1 MNDTTAP
8 DPGPV
13 RFSHLRA
20 YGRSGAHGFHAR
32 FGVEDDQ
39 TYAME
44 RGTAT
49 HAILFD
55 TRKVCGY
62 PGSVRRGKDY
72 EAFAAEHADYE
83 ILTGA
88 EYDKARRMADA
99 VRQCELAQSVLQGA
113 TEQTLLFRW
122 MGQDC
127 RSTPDVRGADYCTEL
142 KTCATSDPERFPWHA
157 LRMHYHAQM
166 RLEAIASQAKGYRVD
181 NCYVVAVESS
191 EPFPVTVYRITDR
204 ALEMGERLLMLW
216 MERLRGCELSGE
228 WPPYVTSMAEIDLP
242 PDEIEYGEEEQTG
255 ELSLAERLLLGSQ
268 A

>member
-1 MNDTTAP
+1 MDYP

-32 FGVEDDQ
+32 FSGADDQ

-44 RGTAT
+44 RGTAV
-49 HAILFD
+49 HAILFA

-62 PGSVRRGKDY
+62 PGSVRRGKDFD
-72 EAFAAEHADYE
+72 AFAAEYAEYE
-83 ILTGA
+83 ILTMT

-99 VRQCELAQSVLQGA
+99 VRACELAQSVLKGA

-127 RSTPDVRGADYCTEL
+127 RSTPDVRGADSITEL
-142 KTCATSDPERFPWHA
+142 KTTATSDPERFPWHA
-157 LRMHYHAQM
+157 LRMHYHGQM
-166 RLEAIASQAKGYRVD
+166 RFEAIAAKAAGHQVRD
-181 NCYVVAVESS
+181 CYIVAVESAA
-191 EPFPVTVYRITDR
+191 PFPVTVFRISDR
-204 ALEMGERLLMLW
+204 ALDMGERLLMLW
-216 MERLRGCELSGE
+216 MERLRGCEQSGE

-242 PDEIEYGEEEQTG
+242 PDELEYGEDEMEE
-255 ELSLAERLLLGSQ
+255 LGSQ